1 MSLQELR
8 IPPSPA
14 DIRSLAAGDRVLL
27 TGDVHTVRDA
37 AHARLAGILREG
49 GVPPFEIEGAVIYHA
64 GPAPS
69 APGMVINSIG
79 PTSSHRMDAYMPELY
94 GLGLAG
100 SIGKGPRSEAVR
112 ESIRRHRAVYLVAV
126 GGAAASM
133 AATVAACRT
142 VAWPELGPEAVMRL
156 SVVRMPLFVAID
168 SNGSD
173 IFETGPARFRRGSA

>member
-1 MSLQELR
+1 MIPAELR
-8 IPPSPA
+8 IPPAPGEIEA
-14 DIRSLAAGDRVLL
+14 LAAGDRVLL
-27 TGDVHTVRDA
+27 TGDIHTVRDA

-49 GVPPFEIEGAVIYHA
+49 GAPPFEIGGAFIFHA
-64 GPAPS
+64 GPAPA

-94 GLGLAG
+94 GLGLSG

-112 ESIRRHRAVYLVAV
+112 QAIMRHRAVYLVAV
-126 GGAAASM
+126 GGAAASL

-168 SNGSD
+168 SRGAD
-173 IFETGPARFRRGSA
+173 IFRTGPALYRRDGA